1 MQSDLEQAMK
11 ALDSVLSDK
20 DLVDQEILIAAIL
33 CECRILY
40 QNVDVCM
47 WVEETFKLFFLET
60 HEDLKKRVQAAP
72 VKQAIEDVLSLV
84 DLEMKKT
91 KSTE

>member
-1 MQSDLEQAMK
+1 
-11 ALDSVLSDK
+11 
-20 DLVDQEILIAAIL
+20 
-33 CECRILY
+33 
-40 QNVDVCM
+40 M